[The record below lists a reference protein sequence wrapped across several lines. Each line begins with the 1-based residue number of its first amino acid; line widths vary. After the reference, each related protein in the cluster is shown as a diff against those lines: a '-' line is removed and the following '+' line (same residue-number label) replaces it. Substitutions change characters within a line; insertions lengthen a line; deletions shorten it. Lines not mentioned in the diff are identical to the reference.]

1 MLSGTS
7 CEWCSGLKGG
17 GWGPLSR
24 LLEGSSRS
32 EFLFSLNLQGRG
44 GVVRC
49 ASAQAQGWELYGE
62 GFRWV
67 KLLSPL
73 LSGFLGFWKPS

>member
-44 GVVRC
+44 WG
-49 ASAQAQGWELYGE
+49 
-62 GFRWV
+62 
-67 KLLSPL
+67 
-73 LSGFLGFWKPS
+73 LSGVPVHRRKGGSFMVRGFVG